1 VRGLVTDGLVN
12 IGAPARRGGFVA
24 WTDPLPEIM
33 DRIARSYHDSYD
45 DPGRWQFACWLDFTD
60 KAFDLMKDGRDQ
72 TLLHWLWDWACLRHL
87 DWHVY
92 EERRIASAA
101 QRQAR
106 TLQIIE
112 SLAAE
117 GCCEVGELSE
127 NVEHFIAWTDALAVA
142 LERIREV
149 YVGQHHARGC
159 GGTTASSTSPMGRQY
174 ARRVEDE
181 MEQRIS

>member
-1 VRGLVTDGLVN
+1 
-12 IGAPARRGGFVA
+12 
-24 WTDPLPEIM
+24 M
-33 DRIARSYHDSYD
+33 DRIARGYHDNYD
-45 DPGRWQFACWLDFTD
+45 DPGQWQFACWLDLTD
-60 KAFDLMKDGRDQ
+60 KAFDLMKDAREQ
-72 TLLHWLWDWACLRHL
+72 TLLHGLWDRVCLRHL

-92 EERRIASAA
+92 EERRTASAA

-117 GCCEVGELSE
+117 GWCEVGELSE
-127 NVEHFIAWTDALAVA
+127 DVEHFIAWTDPLAVA
-142 LERIREV
+142 LERIRAL
-149 YVGQHHARGC
+149 YVGQYHDPWVWEYHCFLNLTDA
-159 GGTTASSTSPMGRQY
+159 GRQY